1 MINQNISTFSENL
14 LKIKHINFISIG
26 LFFNKILTSISLFF
40 IAKFYSPQEFGEFG
54 YYLSI
59 LTILF
64 PFSILG
70 MDNLILIN
78 KNKKKMINNFIFV
91 HSFFIFMCLF
101 LVIFI
106 FFKKNYFIFLIPFNL
121 FLMTIFDI
129 ILNYLIKNK
138 KFNLNLFCNILFSLT
153 TITIQLSSVLFFNK
167 NVLYLI
173 VGFIIGYLLPLI
185 FLFFKKES
193 FFSLKVDKFFFYYK
207 KFILKHKQYIFMYLT
222 LTTLDCLIQFVPFFY
237 IKNIFN
243 FEDLGTYFLC
253 NKIFYLP
260 TAMIGMSLS
269 KYFLIEMNNNI
280 ILKNIY
286 FFIKLS
292 LYLTILIYGSLFIFN
307 KIGLFVYF
315 LGQQWIDLE
324 YLINIS
330 IIKFIFEFFTFPFI
344 GIFIIKHKQKKL
356 IFIKMLFLIILTLC
370 CFFFKDLDFVDNVI
384 WLNGLTTL
392 FYITILCFCI
402 DLLSKSKTGM
412 M

>member
-54 YYLSI
+54 YYMSI

-70 MDNLILIN
+70 MENLILIN

-91 HSFFIFMCLF
+91 HSFFIFMFLF
-101 LVIFI
+101 LVIFT
-106 FFKKNYFIFLIPFNL
+106 FFKKNYFLFLIPFNL

-153 TITIQLSSVLFFNK
+153 TITIQLSSILFFNK
-167 NVLYLI
+167 NVFYLI

-185 FLFFKKES
+185 FLFFKKEA
-193 FFSLKVDKFFFYYK
+193 FFSLKVDKIFFYYK

-237 IKNIFN
+237 IKNIFS
-243 FEDLGTYFLC
+243 FEDLGAYFLC

-260 TAMIGMSLS
+260 IAMIGMSLS

-292 LYLTILIYGSLFIFN
+292 LSLTILIYGSLFIFN
-307 KIGLFVYF
+307 KVGLFVYF

-344 GIFIIKHKQKKL
+344 GIFIIKNKQKKL
-356 IFIKMLFLIILTLC
+356 IFIKMLFLIILILC
-370 CFFFKDLDFVDNVI
+370 CFFLKELDFVDNVV

-402 DLLSKSKTGM
+402 YLLSKRKTCI
-412 M
+412 